1 MKVKMTTLLLI
12 KPLVILALV
21 FAFKPS
27 GEIAKTETM
36 TDEVQSMRGYF
47 LEDQSMKLV
56 ITHKRV
62 QILKGK
68 ILQSSNDIIT
78 KHKTKFVKMVKDFN
92 LAIAEFEKLTEYK
105 SKNWNESRKK
115 FIVLMKN
122 VEDQQMNLHQILSQR
137 KMVSI

>member
-21 FAFKPS
+21 FALKPS
-27 GEIAKTETM
+27 TDLAKTETM

-68 ILQSSNDIIT
+68 ILQSSNEIIT

-122 VEDQQMNLHQILSQR
+122 VEDQQMNLHQVLSQR